1 MHISVCINKQLQGVS
16 MKNIFKL
23 GVIAFFSSTMI
34 LQSAEFESN
43 VALSSEYMWRGM
55 TQTDGQPAV
64 SGGFD
69 ISGESG
75 AYFGVWGSNVEYG
88 DDATMELDYYL
99 GYAGELDNGLNYDIG
114 YLLYD
119 FPGADYDAEEIYL
132 GLGYSYFGFTYY
144 AGQDDIDDTMEF
156 SVSLGETG
164 LGLTYGDMEDFGEY
178 TIISYDLPIDLA
190 GLSVSLS
197 WNDISYEAST
207 GNEDDDVFA
216 ITLSM

>member
-1 MHISVCINKQLQGVS
+1 M
-16 MKNIFKL
+16 
-23 GVIAFFSSTMI
+23 
-34 LQSAEFESN
+34 
-43 VALSSEYMWRGM
+43 
-55 TQTDGQPAV
+55 
-64 SGGFD
+64 
-69 ISGESG
+69 
-75 AYFGVWGSNVEYG
+75 WGSNVEYG

-164 LGLTYGDMEDFGEY
+164 LGFTYGDMEDFGEY

>member
-1 MHISVCINKQLQGVS
+1 
-16 MKNIFKL
+16 MKNILKL
-23 GVIAFFSSTMI
+23 GSILIFSSTMT

>member
-1 MHISVCINKQLQGVS
+1 
-16 MKNIFKL
+16 MKNILKL
-23 GVIAFFSSTMI
+23 GAILIFSSTMT

>member
-1 MHISVCINKQLQGVS
+1 

-75 AYFGVWGSNVEYG
+75 AYFGVWGSNVEYD

>member
-1 MHISVCINKQLQGVS
+1 

-23 GVIAFFSSTMI
+23 GAIVIFSSTMT

-164 LGLTYGDMEDFGEY
+164 LGFTYGDMEDFGEY

>member
-1 MHISVCINKQLQGVS
+1 
-16 MKNIFKL
+16 MKNILKL
-23 GVIAFFSSTMI
+23 GAIMIFSSTMS

-144 AGQDDIDDTMEF
+144 AGQDDIDDTVEF

-164 LGLTYGDMEDFGEY
+164 LGFTYGDMEDFGEY

>member
-1 MHISVCINKQLQGVS
+1 
-16 MKNIFKL
+16 MKNILRL
-23 GVIAFFSSTMI
+23 GAVLIFSSAMT
-34 LQSAEFESN
+34 LQSAEFERN

>member
-1 MHISVCINKQLQGVS
+1 

-69 ISGESG
+69 IYGESG

-88 DDATMELDYYL
+88 DDAKMELDYYL

>member
-1 MHISVCINKQLQGVS
+1 
-16 MKNIFKL
+16 
-23 GVIAFFSSTMI
+23 
-34 LQSAEFESN
+34 
-43 VALSSEYMWRGM
+43 
-55 TQTDGQPAV
+55 
-64 SGGFD
+64 
-69 ISGESG
+69 
-75 AYFGVWGSNVEYG
+75 
-88 DDATMELDYYL
+88 
-99 GYAGELDNGLNYDIG
+99 
-114 YLLYD
+114 
-119 FPGADYDAEEIYL
+119 
-132 GLGYSYFGFTYY
+132 
-144 AGQDDIDDTMEF
+144 MEF

>member
-1 MHISVCINKQLQGVS
+1 

-69 ISGESG
+69 MSGESG

>member
-1 MHISVCINKQLQGVS
+1 

-164 LGLTYGDMEDFGEY
+164 LGLTYGYMEDFGEY